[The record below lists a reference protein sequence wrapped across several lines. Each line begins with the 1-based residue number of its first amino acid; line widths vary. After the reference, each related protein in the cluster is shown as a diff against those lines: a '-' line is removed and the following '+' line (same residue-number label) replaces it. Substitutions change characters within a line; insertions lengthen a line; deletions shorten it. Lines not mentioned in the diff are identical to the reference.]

1 MIEKISQIND
11 FINGLVWGAPAMVC
25 IIGVGILLSFRTGFF
40 QFRKFRYA
48 IKATIGKIFSK
59 EDAGHGAITPFQAVC
74 TALSATVGTG
84 NIAGVA
90 GAIAIGG
97 PGAVFWMW
105 VSALLG
111 MCTKF
116 AEVTLAVHF
125 RERNPQ
131 GDRIGGPM
139 YYIKNGL
146 PERWHFLATLYAL
159 FAVITVFGTG
169 NATQVNTIV
178 ASVNTALLNYDLID
192 ASATGTVAL
201 MIGIAVAMIVALV
214 LLGGVKRIGKVAER
228 LVPFM
233 ALLYIILSLGVMILN
248 LERVP
253 AVLYSIFYGA
263 FNPQAATG
271 GVVGSMFLCM
281 QKGVGR
287 GIFSNESGLGTSGM
301 AHSVAVDANPQT
313 QGLFGIFEV
322 FVDTILLCTLTA
334 LTILCS
340 GVKINYGHIA
350 STELVKISLSP
361 TFGNFGSVLLS
372 VMMCLFAFSSI
383 IGWGVYGKLCSQFL
397 FPKSGNTIFT
407 MIYPPCCI
415 LGALFESSFAWR
427 LAAFSNGI
435 MLCINLTALLLLY
448 EKSEVFF
455 KKENLI
461 KNEKGRKHKKYFTKP
476 SSRIDFF

>member
-1 MIEKISQIND
+1 MLFFENLISSTFPFAFLMISGVCFSFKTRFSQITKFTD
-11 FINGLVWGAPAMVC
+11 SLKITAKAFKY
-25 IIGVGILLSFRTGFF
+25 
-40 QFRKFRYA
+40 RKN
-48 IKATIGKIFSK
+48 SK
-59 EDAGHGAITPFQAVC
+59 EVTSFKSAC

-90 GAIAIGG
+90 GALSIGG
-97 PGAVFWMW
+97 AGAIFWMW
-105 VSALLG
+105 ISAILG
-111 MCTKF
+111 MIIKALEINTSI
-116 AEVTLAVHF
+116 LY
-125 RERNPQ
+125 REKKDGNFV
-131 GDRIGGPM
+131 GGPM
-139 YYIKNGL
+139 YSIKNGL
-146 PERWHFLATLYAL
+146 GQKFKPLSFIFALAAIPAVLCSGNITQTNAALITFCKNDFSKILWGIIFATGVFLALKGG
-159 FAVITVFGTG
+159 FNRI
-169 NATQVNTIV
+169 
-178 ASVNTALLNYDLID
+178 ASLT
-192 ASATGTVAL
+192 
-201 MIGIAVAMIVALV
+201 
-214 LLGGVKRIGKVAER
+214 ER
-228 LVPFM
+228 LVPLM
-233 ALLYIILSLGVMILN
+233 SVLYIVLCGIVILN
-248 LERVP
+248 NFSALPGVF
-253 AVLYSIFYGA
+253 VLIFKGA
-263 FNPQAATG
+263 FNPKAVTG
-271 GVVGSMFLCM
+271 GAVGSITICIFI
-281 QKGVGR
+281 GATR